1 MLSLHGNGSSALIE
15 AASKALLQKQE
26 SLVQMNSKF
35 LVVMVLVGICR
46 VFSHSK
52 AGHRA
57 SLSLRFGLKAEG

>member
-35 LVVMVLVGICR
+35 LVVMVREVCQI
-46 VFSHSK
+46 FSHSK

-57 SLSLRFGLKAEG
+57 SLCLRFGFGWFG